1 MSFPLYH
8 VIEKQTLVSF
18 NISSPST
25 CFFHCILTVN
35 LNLCTCIYVDSKDAL
50 IEICDYAYVSIQLM
64 PALKVN
70 IVIVHPRGVVFP
82 EGKQHPK
89 GEQL

>member
-1 MSFPLYH
+1 M
-8 VIEKQTLVSF
+8 VNEKKITGIAP
-18 NISSPST
+18 NY
-25 CFFHCILTVN
+25 
-35 LNLCTCIYVDSKDAL
+35 LNMLRLCD
-50 IEICDYAYVSIQLM
+50 SIQII

-70 IVIVHPRGVVFP
+70 IIIVHSRGVVFP